1 MTAPDA
7 SENPGRRAEC
17 LPKRNPEHLTVQGL
31 IRLLSEQPPD
41 LRVVVDGYECGYDD
55 LSAWQ
60 IQRVRT
66 TLNTGRAEY
75 AGAHDDVVHFPRA
88 AGRGRGRRG
97 GGAAPEVR
105 MTRGFPRRPSE
116 SPGFRDHG
124 VFRRHAGQ

>member
-1 MTAPDA
+1 MTDSSAGGSADRSDEGTA
-7 SENPGRRAEC
+7 N
-17 LPKRNPEHLTVQGL
+17 RNPEHLTVQGL

-41 LRVVVDGYECGYDD
+41 LRVVVEGYEGGYDD
-55 LSAWQ
+55 LSARQ
-60 IQRVRT
+60 IERVRIA
-66 TLNTGRAEY
+66 LNTGRAEY

-116 SPGFRDHG
+116 SPGFRNHG

>member
-60 IQRVRT
+60 IQRVRIA
-66 TLNTGRAEY
+66 LHVGEEEWAGDHEEPDLVLGDVG
-75 AGAHDDVVHFPRA
+75 AGAEVADAVVL
-88 AGRGRGRRG
+88 RR
-97 GGAAPEVR
+97 R
-105 MTRGFPRRPSE
+105 SR
-116 SPGFRDHG
+116 
-124 VFRRHAGQ
+124 